1 MYRKMDL
8 MWEWMCFSPGTR
20 IAAVI
25 TVITHDKYM
34 AFRESLQDDDVRF
47 LVRDPAKEPSR

>member
-1 MYRKMDL
+1 V
-8 MWEWMCFSPGTR
+8 WEWMCFSPGTR